1 MTLKNRKKTRLK
13 NGLLFA
19 LFTGPALLFVLFAT
33 DIPFVMNLYY
43 SVFDWNGVSSKMTFV
58 GLNNFLKIL
67 TGDRMFTKA
76 ALFTARYAVFY
87 VIIVNLLS
95 LTIAV
100 SLAKPKRVNNLGR
113 AFYYVPYI
121 ISLTA
126 LSLIWKF
133 IFGPGFESL
142 GTLTGWQFFGWSWVG
157 TPNLAF
163 YVVVIMTVWQN
174 VGFYMVTY
182 IAGLM
187 AVPND
192 VLEAATIDGASRFQ
206 MFRNVTLPLIMPAV
220 SICMLTSLT
229 FAFKLFDV
237 IMVFTKG
244 GPANATVSVAY
255 NIYKEAFV
263 SNKYGIA
270 TAKSL
275 VFFVAVLIVTVI
287 QIRVTKSREVES

>member
-1 MTLKNRKKTRLK
+1 MNAGKTHQTKLRG
-13 NGLLFA
+13 GLLFA
-19 LFTGPALLFVLFAT
+19 VFTGPALLFVLFAT
-33 DIPFVMNLYY
+33 DIPFLMNLYY
-43 SVFDWNGVSSKMTFV
+43 SVFDWNGISSTMKYV
-58 GLNNFLKIL
+58 GLNNFVKVL
-67 TGDRMFTKA
+67 TADKMFIKA
-76 ALFTARYAVFY
+76 ALFTLRYALYY
-87 VIIVNLLS
+87 VVIVNVIS
-95 LTIAV
+95 LAVAV
-100 SLAKPKRVNNLGR
+100 SLAKPRRINTLGR

-133 IFGPGFESL
+133 IFGPAFESML
-142 GTLTGWQFFGWSWVG
+142 SIVGWEFFGWSWVG

-163 YVVVIMTVWQN
+163 YVVVIMTIWQN

-187 AVPND
+187 AVPTD
-192 VLEAATIDGASRFQ
+192 VLEAATIDGVTRFQ
-206 MFRNVTLPLIMPAV
+206 MFGKVTLPLIMPAL
-220 SICMLTSLT
+220 SICTLTSLT

-244 GPANATVSVAY
+244 GPANSTVSVAY

-275 VFFVAVLIVTVI
+275 IFFVAVLVVTVL
-287 QIRVTKSREVES
+287 QVKVTKSREVES

>member
-1 MTLKNRKKTRLK
+1 M
-13 NGLLFA
+13 
-19 LFTGPALLFVLFAT
+19 
-33 DIPFVMNLYY
+33 YY
-43 SVFDWNGVSSKMTFV
+43 VV
-58 GLNNFLKIL
+58 
-67 TGDRMFTKA
+67 
-76 ALFTARYAVFY
+76 
-87 VIIVNLLS
+87 IVNLIS

-100 SLAKPKRVNNLGR
+100 SLSKARRINNLGR

-142 GTLTGWQFFGWSWVG
+142 GAFTGWEFFGWSWVG

-187 AVPND
+187 AVPGD
-192 VLEAATIDGASRFQ
+192 VLEAATIDGATRFQ
-206 MFRNVTLPLIMPAV
+206 MFRKVTLPLIMPAV

-244 GPANATVSVAY
+244 GPANSTVSVAY
-255 NIYKEAFV
+255 NIYKEP
-263 SNKYGIA
+263 S
-270 TAKSL
+270 
-275 VFFVAVLIVTVI
+275 
-287 QIRVTKSREVES
+287 